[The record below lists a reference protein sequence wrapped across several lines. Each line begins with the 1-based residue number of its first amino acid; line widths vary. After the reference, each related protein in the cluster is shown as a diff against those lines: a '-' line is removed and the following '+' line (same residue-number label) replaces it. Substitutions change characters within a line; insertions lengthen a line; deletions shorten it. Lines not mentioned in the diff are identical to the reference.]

1 MTGFIMKIILMPL
14 VVAICSGIF
23 GNVDYVSWYQP
34 IVVGLVLAVIGQLLE
49 VMMLRRST
57 TFITDIIDFI
67 AATLIVYYV
76 SQYLN
81 GAFVTFWGA
90 VLTALIITLI
100 EIPVHRW
107 LVRSS
112 RAEKSPI

>member
-1 MTGFIMKIILMPL
+1 MKIILLPL

-34 IVVGLVLAVIGQLLE
+34 IVIGVVLAIIGQIMEAIMLNRKTT
-49 VMMLRRST
+49 VMM
-57 TFITDIIDFI
+57 DIADFI
-67 AATLIVYYV
+67 VAALVVYFV
-76 SQYLN
+76 SQFLN

-90 VLTALIITLI
+90 ILTALVITLI

-107 LVRSS
+107 LVRSGRVES
-112 RAEKSPI
+112 TT

>member
-1 MTGFIMKIILMPL
+1 MTGFIMKIILLPL

-34 IVVGLVLAVIGQLLE
+34 IVIGVMLAIIGQITEAIMLNRKTT
-49 VMMLRRST
+49 VMM
-57 TFITDIIDFI
+57 DIADFI
-67 AATLIVYYV
+67 VAALVVYFV
-76 SQYLN
+76 SQFLN

-90 VLTALIITLI
+90 ILTALVITLI

-107 LVRSS
+107 LVRSGRVES
-112 RAEKSPI
+112 TT